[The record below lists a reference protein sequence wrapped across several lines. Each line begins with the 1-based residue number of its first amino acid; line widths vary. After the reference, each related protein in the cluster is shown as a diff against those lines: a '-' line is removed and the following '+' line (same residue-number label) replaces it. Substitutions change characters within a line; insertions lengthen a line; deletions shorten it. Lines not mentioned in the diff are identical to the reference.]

1 MPLHPGQTYG
11 IPTYNGLFKWILS
24 EYSIRPSFFHAFLP
38 DVEVKSSKRL
48 DEHMNALKEY
58 QRLRAML
65 NRKETHEL
73 VKRLSDAHAFEVMVS
88 EIAGT
93 PFASDPAATS
103 YLHDMLMYHEEMKHG
118 LPDER
123 FDGSMDFVC
132 EINDNEYVLIEMQV
146 SPHDKWDHRALGY
159 AAWYYGNQMKRGDE
173 WGKIRKVIAINILGG
188 GVHDKCHWKDRPHE
202 FMRHYKLQEQL
213 HSEKR
218 FIDGIEIF
226 QYSLM
231 NAPARLDELGDQE
244 RQDWVTFFAKAALM
258 SPEQVL
264 QQIKTPE
271 VLAAFERASYKKMP
285 KEIQSIYNEEDAKY
299 MGILELTQAER
310 EEGRTEG
317 RVEGITEE
325 RHNIALKMLAKN
337 KDDAEIMEF
346 TELTSHELN
355 ELKQQKK
362 GIE

>member
-1 MPLHPGQTYG
+1 
-11 IPTYNGLFKWILS
+11 
-24 EYSIRPSFFHAFLP
+24 
-38 DVEVKSSKRL
+38 
-48 DEHMNALKEY
+48 MNALQEY

-88 EIAGT
+88 AIVGT
-93 PFASDPAATS
+93 PFACDPAATG
-103 YLHDMLMYHEEMKHG
+103 YLHDMLTYHEEMKHG

-159 AAWYYGNQMKRGDE
+159 TAWYYGNQMKRGNE

-188 GVHDKCHWKDRPHE
+188 GVHDKGHWKDRPHE

-231 NAPARLDELGDQE
+231 NAPARLDELGDRE

-271 VLAAFERASYKKMP
+271 VLAAFERASYNKMP

-310 EEGRTEG
+310 EEGRTE
-317 RVEGITEE
+317 E
-325 RHNIALKMLAKN
+325 RRNVALKMLAKN
-337 KDDAEIMEF
+337 KNDVEIMEF
-346 TELTSHELN
+346 TELTSQELN
-355 ELKQQKK
+355 TLKQQVK
-362 GIE
+362 GIESPFQH